1 MKTENLERFLNS
13 FGAQVKKQSR
23 ELLKQAKGDTALG
36 KSIRFQVTPEPQG
49 FSTKFYMEDYGT
61 FLDKGVSGNAKGQ
74 SFTNY
79 KGENKSSPYKYTS
92 KGPPIDILSK
102 WVKRKG
108 LKPKGYGRG
117 RSKDTGQYISG
128 LAIYISHK
136 IKTRGIKSISFF
148 QIPLG
153 IGLKE
158 VKDKMLKEL
167 KLDIETYLTTYYRP
181 K

>member
-1 MKTENLERFLNS
+1 MKTENLERFLES
-13 FGAQVKKQSR
+13 FGGKVVEQAKKR
-23 ELLKQAKGDTALG
+23 LKQKKGNTALG
-36 KSIRFQVTPEPQG
+36 DSIRFEVKADVNG
-49 FSTKFYMEDYGT
+49 FSTKFFMEDYGT
-61 FLDKGVSGNAKGQ
+61 YLDKGVSGNKTPQ

-79 KGENKSSPYKYTS
+79 KEQNQSSPYSYTT

-102 WVKRKG
+102 WIKRKG
-108 LKPKGYGRG
+108 IKPKGLGRG
-117 RSKDTGQYISG
+117 RSKNTGQYISG
-128 LAIYISHK
+128 FAYLISRK
-136 IKTRGIKSISFF
+136 IKREGIKSLSFF

-153 IGLKE
+153 IGLKK